1 MPSPFDPD
9 HVFNNADG
17 FAQAFDEAWLRHE
30 RIDPS
35 HGLETQE
42 KLRLI
47 LDQLRE
53 HPFFSAEPDRARQV
67 AEFRIRLL
75 GL

>member
-1 MPSPFDPD
+1 MAPSRSD
-9 HVFNNADG
+9 
-17 FAQAFDEAWLRHE
+17 R
-30 RIDPS
+30 PS

-42 KLRLI
+42 KLSLI
-47 LDQLRE
+47 LDQLSE
-53 HPFFSAEPDRARQV
+53 HPFLRAEPDRARQV